1 MNKSQ
6 CQELGAAFAN
16 TASHIRRTQRRMMK
30 YDWNTRYTS
39 RLTEMVHELE
49 SLSRQAFFDA
59 DQIRDRRV
67 SQGKDGGT

>member
-1 MNKSQ
+1 
-6 CQELGAAFAN
+6 
-16 TASHIRRTQRRMMK
+16 MMK